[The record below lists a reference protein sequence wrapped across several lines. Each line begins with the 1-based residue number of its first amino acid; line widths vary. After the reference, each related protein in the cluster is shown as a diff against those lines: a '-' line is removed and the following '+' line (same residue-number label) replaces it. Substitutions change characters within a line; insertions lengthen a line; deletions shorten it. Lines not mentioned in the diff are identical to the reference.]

1 MQEWR
6 QYVDHLSQ
14 SGRLPYKMN
23 LRVFHIPDHGERM
36 DGVSHRVTWNSGFL
50 PSLYNPFWFYKK
62 WAKDDRS
69 YRAEIKS
76 FGLVRHSWTGVVKVE
91 FSYITWV
98 WDPEYNQWSTI

>member
-1 MQEWR
+1 
-6 QYVDHLSQ
+6 
-14 SGRLPYKMN
+14 MN